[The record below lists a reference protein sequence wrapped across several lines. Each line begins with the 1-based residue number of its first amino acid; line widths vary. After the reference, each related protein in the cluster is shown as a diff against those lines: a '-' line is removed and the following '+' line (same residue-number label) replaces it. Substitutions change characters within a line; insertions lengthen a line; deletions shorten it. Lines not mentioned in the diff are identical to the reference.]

1 MVTTTKLQL
10 QQILFKLNIVDF
22 IESQSHSVTLH
33 LLASFLI
40 SALCVLIA
48 AGIYKLVKLFLS
60 RQKKEDIRRF
70 YKKTK
75 SALILNTG
83 IISFTIALETL
94 PYGNEE
100 VENNILDVNKI
111 LIIACIGYLLIKIS
125 AFVRDLIFHNFDI
138 NTHNNLRQRKVRTQI
153 AFIYRLSVVVITI
166 VCVSLILMSFEDVR
180 KIGTS
185 LLASAGVA
193 TVIIGFAAQRSLAN
207 LLAGFQIAFTQPI
220 RIDDVVIVENEWG
233 KIEEINLTYVVVK
246 IWDERRMVLPISY
259 FIEKPFQN
267 WTKTSA
273 DILGTAFL
281 YVDYSF
287 PIPVLRDELKRILNE
302 DDPNGY
308 WDKRVNV
315 VQVTET
321 TEYNVEVRILV
332 SARDAADAF
341 ELRCLV
347 REKLIS
353 FIQQHYPGSLSTHR
367 ISMVERGQHQ
377 QDLLKRQ
384 NVEPSNTNINGKSE
398 SVKNIK

>member
-1 MVTTTKLQL
+1 MNIAEIIDLQ
-10 QQILFKLNIVDF
+10 
-22 IESQSHSVTLH
+22 SQNLSLH
-33 LLASFLI
+33 LGAALVVASFF
-40 SALCVLIA
+40 VLLTLL
-48 AGIYKLVKLFLS
+48 IYKLVKLLLAK
-60 RQKKEDIRRF
+60 RKQGDLKRF

-75 SALILNTG
+75 SAIILNSG
-83 IISFTIALETL
+83 VISFTIALRIL
-94 PYGNEE
+94 PYKNSE
-100 VENNILDVNKI
+100 VESDILDVNKI
-111 LIIACIGYLLIKIS
+111 LIILCIGYLLIKIME
-125 AFVRDLIFHNFDI
+125 FIRDLIFYKYDTSI
-138 NTHNNLRQRKVRTQI
+138 QNNLRQRKIRTQI
-153 AFIYRLSVVVITI
+153 DFIYKLSVVVIAI
-166 VCVSLILMSFEDVR
+166 ICVSLILMSFEDVR

-281 YVDYSF
+281 YLDYSF
-287 PIPVLRDELKRILNE
+287 PVDVLRPELARILEE
-302 DDPNGY
+302 DDEKGY
-308 WDKRVNV
+308 WDGRVKI
-315 VQVTET
+315 VQLTET
-321 TEYNVEVRILV
+321 TEYNIEVRILI
-332 SARDAADAF
+332 SARDASDAF

-353 FIQQHYPGSLSTHR
+353 FIQKNYPESLSTHR
-367 ISMVERGQHQ
+367 IKMMDNKNKEQEALQKANNIENQ
-377 QDLLKRQ
+377 QK
-384 NVEPSNTNINGKSE
+384 E
-398 SVKNIK
+398 